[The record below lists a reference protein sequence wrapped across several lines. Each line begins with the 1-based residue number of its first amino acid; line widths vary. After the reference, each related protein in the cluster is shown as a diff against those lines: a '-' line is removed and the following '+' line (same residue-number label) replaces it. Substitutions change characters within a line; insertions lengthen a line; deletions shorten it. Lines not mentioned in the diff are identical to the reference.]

1 MGLNRVLA
9 CMLALS
15 AVAVVQACGSEPR
28 DVRSSPSPA
37 RPTLTQPPDKQPV
50 DPVAPPRKLIRVKPG
65 DPFAPTVVW
74 KRDELVVT
82 AYGSSSCPPVATG
95 AGILGPQLLRIT
107 FQEPP
112 AQECTADYAPRLS
125 RIAAP
130 TQHLDLDRKVDAVF
144 DLEGLQRLAIRV
156 RLVDPA
162 IQE

>member
-9 CMLALS
+9 WVLALS
-15 AVAVVQACGSEPR
+15 TVAVVQACGSEPR

-50 DPVAPPRKLIRVKPG
+50 DTVAPPRKLIRVKPG

-74 KRDELVVT
+74 KRDRLVVT

-95 AGILGPQLLRIT
+95 AGIIGPQLLRIT
-107 FQEPP
+107 FQGPP
-112 AQECTADYAPRLS
+112 EQECTADYAPQLS

-130 TQHLDLDRKVDAVF
+130 TQQVDLDRKVYAVY
-144 DLEGLQRLAIRV
+144 DLQGLQRLAIRV
-156 RLVDPA
+156 RLVEAAMPD
-162 IQE
+162 